1 MPELPE
7 VETVRRNLTEAVS
20 GRTIIDV
27 VSSNRHRGVANENIS
42 SICGARIAAVDRKG
56 KFLILDLGSCA
67 LVVHLGMSG
76 RLLIREIGSY
86 AIGPHDHVRIRT
98 DASGLLVFQDHR
110 RFGRMFLS
118 PSDLSNLPVLGSDP
132 VHSPFTGERLMEIL
146 GRRRTAIKILLMQQ
160 SLIAGLGNIYACE
173 ILWAVGL
180 APSRPGSSLRLAECR
195 RLAAAIS
202 DVLRRAVAAGGATLE
217 DYRGTS
223 GEMGTFD
230 SSFAVY
236 ARQGMACRR
245 CSAHIAVETLAG
257 RVTYRCS
264 GCQS

>member
-27 VSSNRHRGVANENIS
+27 VSSHRHRGVANENIS

-56 KFLILDLGSCA
+56 KFLILDLGSRA

-86 AIGPHDHVRIRT
+86 AIGPHDHVRITT
-98 DASGLLVFQDHR
+98 DAPGLLVFQDHR

-118 PSDLSNLPVLGSDP
+118 PPDLSNLPVLGPDP
-132 VHSPFTGERLMEIL
+132 LQSPLTADRLTEIL

-160 SLIAGLGNIYACE
+160 SLIAGLGNIYTCE
-173 ILWAVGL
+173 ILWAAGL
-180 APSRPGSSLRLAECR
+180 APSRPGSSLGLAECR
-195 RLAAAIS
+195 RLAAAIG

-236 ARQGMACRR
+236 ARQGMACQR
-245 CSAHIAVETLAG
+245 CSAQI
-257 RVTYRCS
+257 VTEMLLSRTTYWCPN
-264 GCQS
+264 CQS